1 MAGVI
6 PMTPGASGRTLD
18 ARDPSD
24 QDVVT
29 RGDGPPDATQEDSM
43 SDKEK
48 TPRPEAEEPITATTE
63 EEEADTEGHF
73 FMSDPNA
80 GRILAADRE
89 RQIQKNLQ
97 RHTVER
103 TARSHKQDKR

>member
-1 MAGVI
+1 
-6 PMTPGASGRTLD
+6 
-18 ARDPSD
+18 
-24 QDVVT
+24 
-29 RGDGPPDATQEDSM
+29 M
-43 SDKEK
+43 SEKEK
-48 TPRPEAEEPITATTE
+48 TPRPEAEESINASAE

-73 FMSDPNA
+73 FLSDPNS
-80 GRILAADRE
+80 GRVLAADRE